1 MKDATVSGL
10 RSKPTAY
17 GIFCFLG
24 MLFCFCCLTER
35 DLARQGNILWSWG
48 YLGRTLG
55 ISLLLGG
62 GMGAALCF
70 VIYRRYAGKALGQGG
85 RLEKSA
91 SPEENTSAGHVRFGR
106 WLWSAARG
114 GNGRGKIFGLSL
126 GLVFAA
132 WIPVFLAYYP
142 AICAYDAFSQTGQ
155 VVEHYYIDHH
165 PIFHTLLIKFAMWL
179 GERVLGSINGGIGC
193 YTLSQMLLLA
203 AAFAFCVMTLWQRR
217 VRRIWLILV
226 QIFCMFYPFHLYMSV
241 SMTKD
246 TVFAA
251 FFLVQLTSLSVIM
264 DGGKHRGMKM
274 VFYLATV
281 GMILF
286 RNNGKY
292 AFLVF
297 LAVLFLVFVLGKQ
310 RRLTGRV
317 LLWSVGA
324 FVTGTVLLQGVFYI
338 TNASQ
343 GDRREM
349 LSLPIQQFA
358 RTMLYHGGVG
368 VMAEDDNTMEER
380 DKALIN
386 DFILDEAYRKY
397 RPEFADPVKSRTNT
411 YVARYRAGEFI
422 SSYLRL
428 FRQYPGDFLNAGLA
442 LNAGYLY
449 PGDVSHAYVNAQEG
463 DRAGGGYV
471 QTRWDEETL
480 NSRGIYKDTK
490 WRGLFEAM
498 EAWADENAYLKLPVL
513 KYLFVPGVVFWLYLL
528 LLGCRFVRRELT
540 LCMPIVLVLGY
551 FLTLFL
557 GPTVQLRYL
566 YPVMIG
572 FPFLALWSGTRG
584 GEISAGGVECGNTDR

>member
-1 MKDATVSGL
+1 MKWVTANGL
-10 RSKPTAY
+10 RSKLSAY

-35 DLARQGNILWSWG
+35 DLAIQGNILWTG
-48 YLGRTLG
+48 AYLFKTLG
-55 ISLLLGG
+55 ISLLFGG
-62 GMGAALCF
+62 GMGAVLCF
-70 VIYRRYAGKALGQGG
+70 FICKGAVRKVSGQD
-85 RLEKSA
+85 SA
-91 SPEENTSAGHVRFGR
+91 RAEERDTF
-106 WLWSAARG
+106 LG
-114 GNGRGKIFGLSL
+114 GNRWGRVFGLSM
-126 GLVFAA
+126 GLTFAA
-132 WIPVFLAYYP
+132 WIPAFLAYYP

-155 VVEHYYIDHH
+155 IVENYYIDHH
-165 PIFHTLLIKFAMWL
+165 PIFHTLLIKAAMEL
-179 GERVLGSINGGIGC
+179 GERVLGSVNAGIGC
-193 YTLSQMLLLA
+193 YTVCQMLLLA
-203 AAFAFCVMTLWQRR
+203 AAFAFGVMMLWKRS
-217 VRRIWLILV
+217 VRRSWLYLV
-226 QIFCMFYPFHLYMSV
+226 QGFCMLYPFHLYMSV

-251 FFLVQLTSLSVIM
+251 FFLIQLTALCAVM
-264 DGGKHRGMKM
+264 DGGKNPGMEL
-274 VFYLATV
+274 VFYVGTV

-297 LAVLFLVFVLGKQ
+297 FAILFLVFVFGKQ
-310 RRLTGRV
+310 RRLIGRV
-317 LLWSVGA
+317 LLWSAGA
-324 FVTGTVLLQGVFYI
+324 FVTGVVLLQGVFYI
-338 TNASQ
+338 TDAGQ

-386 DFILDEAYRKY
+386 DFILDQAYRKY
-397 RPEFADPVKSRTNT
+397 RPEFADPVKSSTNT
-411 YVARYRAGEFI
+411 YVARYRWREFI

-428 FRQYPGDFLNAGLA
+428 FCQYPGDFLNAALA
-442 LNAGYLY
+442 VNAGYLY

-463 DRAGGGYV
+463 EAAGGGYA
-471 QTRWDEETL
+471 QTRWEEETL
-480 NSRGIYKDTK
+480 NARGIYKDTK
-490 WRGLFEAM
+490 WQGLFEAM

-528 LLGCRFVRRELT
+528 LLGCRFVRRERM
-540 LCMPIVLVLGY
+540 LCMPLVLGLGY

-557 GPTVQLRYL
+557 GPTVQLRYI

-572 FPFLALWSGTRG
+572 FPFLLLWPGADSSV
-584 GEISAGGVECGNTDR
+584 ISAGGQGNTHR